1 MYGNK
6 DDTSRWIMI
15 DTKNN
20 IRVVKS
26 LYEIAND
33 EKNTVAAVG
42 NFDGVHLGHRKI
54 IEHAK
59 TIADRMGARP
69 SVLTFEPHPRALFQT
84 DGVPFRLSTSV
95 SKARALSETGIDL
108 IFELQFDQTFAQLS
122 AEEFVVKILKNN
134 LQLNH
139 VVCGYDFVFGH
150 RRRGTAEILE
160 TLGKQVGMGVT
171 TIPAVSEKDGAV
183 YSSTR
188 VRQCLAEGDPIG
200 ASELLGRPWSFSAFV
215 ETGDQRGR
223 TIGFPTCNLQL
234 HDLVQ
239 PSHGVYAVF
248 VQIESEA
255 KWLPGVA
262 NFGRRPTVNDRGAL
276 FEVNLFDI
284 ERDLYNKRLTVCI
297 MDFIRPELK
306 FDGLDA
312 LKTQIAL
319 DAASARG
326 ILANCRVP
334 Q

>member
-1 MYGNK
+1 
-6 DDTSRWIMI
+6 MI
-15 DTKNN
+15 DTIKN
-20 IRVVKS
+20 IRVIKN
-26 LYEIAND
+26 LFEIAND
-33 EKNTVAAVG
+33 DKNTVAAVG

-59 TIADRMGARP
+59 TIADRVGARP

-84 DGVPFRLSTSV
+84 DGVPFRLSTRV

-122 AEEFVVKILKNN
+122 AEEFVVKVLKNS

-160 TLGKQVGMGVT
+160 TLGSQVGIGVT

-223 TIGFPTCNLQL
+223 TIGFPTCNLRL

-248 VQIESEA
+248 VQIENEG

-319 DAASARG
+319 DAASARA

>member
-1 MYGNK
+1 MV
-6 DDTSRWIMI
+6 DTI
-15 DTKNN
+15 NN
-20 IRVVKS
+20 IRVIKNLS
-26 LYEIAND
+26 EIAND
-33 EKNTVAAVG
+33 DKNTVAAVG

-59 TIADRMGARP
+59 TIADRVGARP

-95 SKARALSETGIDL
+95 SKAQALSEMGIDL

-122 AEEFVVKILKNN
+122 AEEFVVKVLKNS

-160 TLGKQVGMGVT
+160 TLGSQVGIGVT

-223 TIGFPTCNLQL
+223 TIGFPTCNLRL

-248 VQIESEA
+248 VQIENEG

-319 DAASARG
+319 DAASARA

>member
-1 MYGNK
+1 MMQFLFG
-6 DDTSRWIMI
+6 RWAKFDKPHLLTI
-15 DTKNN
+15 
-20 IRVVKS
+20 
-26 LYEIAND
+26 
-33 EKNTVAAVG
+33 G

-59 TIADRMGARP
+59 TIADRVGARP

-122 AEEFVVKILKNN
+122 AEDFVVKVLKNS

-160 TLGKQVGMGVT
+160 TLGSQVGIGVT

-223 TIGFPTCNLQL
+223 TIGFPTCNLRL
-234 HDLVQ
+234 DDLVQ

-248 VQIESEA
+248 VQIENEA

-312 LKTQIAL
+312 LKTQIAV
-319 DAASARG
+319 DAASARAT
-326 ILANCRVP
+326 LANCKVP
-334 Q
+334 QY

>member
-1 MYGNK
+1 
-6 DDTSRWIMI
+6 MI
-15 DTKNN
+15 DTINN
-20 IRVVKS
+20 IRVIKS
-26 LYEIAND
+26 LSEIAND
-33 EKNTVAAVG
+33 DKNTVAAVG

-59 TIADRMGARP
+59 TIADRVGARP

-122 AEEFVVKILKNN
+122 AEELVVEDLMNS
-134 LQLNH
+134 LQLYY
-139 VVCGYDFVFGH
+139 VFCGYDLVFGH

-160 TLGKQVGMGVT
+160 TLGSQVGIGVT

-223 TIGFPTCNLQL
+223 TIGFPTCNLRL

-248 VQIESEA
+248 VQIENEG

-319 DAASARG
+319 DAASARA

>member
-1 MYGNK
+1 MT
-6 DDTSRWIMI
+6 DII
-15 DTKNN
+15 NN
-20 IRVVKS
+20 IRVIKS
-26 LYEIAND
+26 LTEIAND
-33 EKNTVAAVG
+33 DKNSVAAVG

-59 TIADRMGARP
+59 TIADRLGARP

-95 SKARALSETGIDL
+95 SKARALSKTGIDL

-122 AEEFVVKILKNN
+122 AEEFVVKVLKNS

-160 TLGKQVGMGVT
+160 TLGNKVGIGVT
-171 TIPAVSEKDGAV
+171 IIPAVSEKDGAV

-200 ASELLGRPWSFSAFV
+200 ASELLGRPWSFSAMV

-223 TIGFPTCNLQL
+223 TIGFPTCNLRL
-234 HDLVQ
+234 CDLVQ

-248 VQIESEA
+248 VQIENEA

-312 LKTQIAL
+312 LKTQIAV
-319 DAASARG
+319 DATSARA
-326 ILANCRVP
+326 ILANCRAP
-334 Q
+334 QY

>member
-1 MYGNK
+1 
-6 DDTSRWIMI
+6 MI
-15 DTKNN
+15 DTINN
-20 IRVVKS
+20 IRVIKS
-26 LYEIAND
+26 LSEIAND
-33 EKNTVAAVG
+33 DKNTVAAVG

-59 TIADRMGARP
+59 TIADRVGARP

-122 AEEFVVKILKNN
+122 AEEFVVKVLKNS

-160 TLGKQVGMGVT
+160 TLGSQVGIGVT

-183 YSSTR
+183 YCSTR
-188 VRQCLAEGDPIG
+188 VRQCLAEGVPSG
-200 ASELLGRPWSFSAFV
+200 ASELLGRRWSFSAFV

-223 TIGFPTCNLQL
+223 TIGFPTCNLRL

-248 VQIESEA
+248 VQIENEG

-284 ERDLYNKRLTVCI
+284 ERYLYNKRLTVCI

-319 DAASARG
+319 DAASARA

>member
-1 MYGNK
+1 
-6 DDTSRWIMI
+6 MI
-15 DTKNN
+15 DTINN
-20 IRVVKS
+20 IRVIKS
-26 LYEIAND
+26 LSEIAND
-33 EKNTVAAVG
+33 DKNTVAAVG

-59 TIADRMGARP
+59 TIADRVGARP

-95 SKARALSETGIDL
+95 SKAQALSETGIDL

-122 AEEFVVKILKNN
+122 AEEFVVKVLKNS

-160 TLGKQVGMGVT
+160 TLGSQVGIGVT

-223 TIGFPTCNLQL
+223 TIGFPTCNLRL

-248 VQIESEA
+248 VQIENEG

-284 ERDLYNKRLTVCI
+284 ERYLYNKRLTVCI

-319 DAASARG
+319 DAASARA

>member
-1 MYGNK
+1 
-6 DDTSRWIMI
+6 MI
-15 DTKNN
+15 DTINN
-20 IRVVKS
+20 IRVIKNLS
-26 LYEIAND
+26 EIAND
-33 EKNTVAAVG
+33 DKNTVAAVG

-59 TIADRMGARP
+59 TIADRVGARP

-95 SKARALSETGIDL
+95 SKAQALSEMGIDL

-122 AEEFVVKILKNN
+122 AEEFVVKVLKNS

-160 TLGKQVGMGVT
+160 TLGSQVGIGVT

-223 TIGFPTCNLQL
+223 TIGFPTCNLRL

-248 VQIESEA
+248 VQIENEG

-319 DAASARG
+319 DAASARA

>member
-1 MYGNK
+1 
-6 DDTSRWIMI
+6 MI
-15 DTKNN
+15 DTINN
-20 IRVVKS
+20 IRVIKS
-26 LYEIAND
+26 LSEIAND
-33 EKNTVAAVG
+33 DKNTVAAVG

-59 TIADRMGARP
+59 TIADRVGARP

-95 SKARALSETGIDL
+95 SKAQALSEMGIDL

-122 AEEFVVKILKNN
+122 AEEFVVKVLKNS

-160 TLGKQVGMGVT
+160 TLGSQVGIGVT

-223 TIGFPTCNLQL
+223 TIGFPTCNLRL

-248 VQIESEA
+248 VQIENEG

-319 DAASARG
+319 DAASARA